1 MQCVEMGMRGHCSLM
16 LCYTGSGIREDN
28 VERKRNLET
37 EILNNSFI
45 CIYNLIVSNNLVD
58 LYRNT

>member
-1 MQCVEMGMRGHCSLM
+1 MGMGGHCSLM

-28 VERKRNLET
+28 VERKKNLET

-45 CIYNLIVSNNLVD
+45 CIYNLIVSNNLID